1 MQTYNGQVGIITYVK
16 TPQYI
21 LFLLSPIVEIPSP
34 KKAARYAVFFVFYRI
49 RGCAM
54 NREAFF
60 SDGTAMY
67 RCPAE
72 PKKGETVS
80 IRFRGSH
87 EDFLEVY
94 LCAGE
99 KKLQMRSVD
108 STDVFDYYQVG
119 LPLKDSP
126 IYYHFEIRSENE
138 ICYYDR
144 FGVTEEVRPQYDFH
158 IMPGFSTPDWTK
170 GAVMYQIL
178 VDRFYNGDDKNDV
191 EDHEYHYITMPVRK
205 ITNWYQN
212 PADFDVASFY
222 GGDLKGVRE
231 KLNYLQ
237 GLGVEVIYFNP
248 LFVSPSNHKYDIQ
261 DYDYIDPHYGVIV
274 EDGGE
279 CLQGDD
285 YDNRHAS
292 KYITRVTNKKNL
304 EASNRFFAQLVEE
317 IHLRGMKVILDGV
330 FNHCGSFNKWLDRE
344 RIYEGQK
351 GYEDG
356 AYVSK
361 DSPYHDFFY
370 FYESEDDKWPYNHTY
385 DGWWG
390 HDTLPKLNYEGSSEL
405 TDYILNIG
413 KKWVSPPYNVDGWR
427 LDVAA
432 DLGHSEE
439 FNHEFWK
446 RFRDVV
452 KKANPNA
459 IVLAEHYGDATSWL
473 QGDQWDTI
481 MNYDAFMEPISY
493 FLTGMEKH
501 SDGYDECAVG
511 DGKRFEMTMLHNM
524 AQFMTPSLYSAMN
537 QLDNHDH
544 SRFLT
549 RTNRKVGRVAQL
561 GSDAAGENVSIPVLK
576 LATLMQMT
584 WPGAPT
590 LYYGDEAGVVGFT
603 DPDNRRTYPW
613 GNENRVLI
621 DYFRD
626 AISLHKNHEPLK
638 TGSFLF
644 LSTGR
649 DFVSYGRMD
658 KNEKLAIAINSGPNT
673 MEVDLPVWRLEVPAA
688 GEMSQIFMTNELGY
702 SMFPMRYIA
711 EGGYVHLKLL
721 PFSGVVLDYK
731 S

>member
-1 MQTYNGQVGIITYVK
+1 
-16 TPQYI
+16 
-21 LFLLSPIVEIPSP
+21 
-34 KKAARYAVFFVFYRI
+34 
-49 RGCAM
+49 M

-60 SDGTAMY
+60 SDGTAEY
-67 RCPAE
+67 RFPAE
-72 PKKGETVS
+72 PKEGEEVS

-87 EDFLEVY
+87 YDSLEVY
-94 LCAGE
+94 LCADSKRLPMGYVDTTE
-99 KKLQMRSVD
+99 AFDFYQTKLSLTSD
-108 STDVFDYYQVG
+108 
-119 LPLKDSP
+119 P

-138 ICYYDR
+138 ICYFDR
-144 FGVTEEVRPQYDFH
+144 FGVTEEVRPQYAFH
-158 IMPGFSTPDWTK
+158 IAPGFSTPDWTK

-178 VDRFYNGDDKNDV
+178 VDRFCDGDDLNDV
-191 EDHEYHYITMPVRK
+191 EDREYHYITMPVRK
-205 ITNWYQN
+205 ITDWSQN

-222 GGDLKGVRE
+222 GGDLKGVRD

-261 DYDYIDPHYGVIV
+261 DYDFIDPHYGVIV

-285 YDNRHAS
+285 YDNRHAT
-292 KYITRVTNKKNL
+292 KYIQRVTNKKNL

-330 FNHCGSFNKWLDRE
+330 FNHCGSFNKWLDKE

-351 GYEDG
+351 GYSDG
-356 AYVSK
+356 AYISK

-370 FYESEDDKWPYNHTY
+370 FYENEDDKWPYNHTY

-390 HDTLPKLNYEGSSEL
+390 HDTLPKLNYEGSGEL
-405 TDYILNIG
+405 TQYILDIG

-439 FNHEFWK
+439 FNHEFWR
-446 RFRDVV
+446 RFRNVV

-459 IVLAEHYGDATSWL
+459 VVLAEHYGDASSWL

-501 SDGYDECAVG
+501 SDGYDEFAVG
-511 DGKRFEMTMLHNM
+511 DGKRFEMTMLHHM
-524 AQFMTPSLYSAMN
+524 AQFMTPSLYCAMN

-549 RTNRKVGRVAQL
+549 RTNHKVGRVAQL
-561 GSDAAGENVSIPVLK
+561 GSNAAGENVSVPLLK

-613 GNENRVLI
+613 GHENRVLI

-626 AISLHKNHEPLK
+626 AISLHKNHECLK
-638 TGSFLF
+638 TGSFMF

-649 DFVSYGRMD
+649 DFVSYGRMN
-658 KNEKLAIAINSGPNT
+658 KNEKIAIAVNSGPNT
-673 MEVDLPVWRLEVPAA
+673 MEVDVPVWKLEVATS

-702 SMFPMRYIA
+702 SMFPMRHMV
-711 EGGYVHLKLL
+711 EGGSVHLKLL
-721 PFSGVVLDYK
+721 PFSGVVLIYK
-731 S
+731 N